1 MATDKVVPI
10 MKDPIQEA
18 IKQLNVDAGALYE
31 PAVLDALR
39 RMREQDKAGFARV
52 RAAVKETKILRMVDF
67 DMFTSPAPDENE
79 DAGGIFEEVVPWPDP
94 VDGAELL
101 DDIVAAY
108 QRHVITEKETIQA
121 AALWVMF
128 TWMID
133 VVQIAPIANITAPEK
148 RCGKSEL
155 LSALGR
161 LVYQPLPVSNISSA
175 PLFRSIELW
184 RPTLLI
190 DEVDAFLR
198 ENEEAR
204 GILNAGFSR
213 DAAFVIRCVGDDH
226 IPTRFNVWGAKAL
239 CGIGKIADTLADR
252 SIPLRMRRAKPG
264 ERAERLRHSDPKLW
278 ADLRSRVARFS
289 QDNREAIGK
298 LTPDPIQGL
307 NDRANDCWEPLLA
320 VAEQAGGSWPKT
332 ARYAA
337 IALHGLEG
345 EAPSVGVEL
354 LADIKTV
361 FDDKRVSKIFSAAL
375 LDALVADDESP
386 WATWNRGKPMTARQL
401 AGRLAD
407 FGIKSKQVRIG
418 LDAGRKGFERGDFVE
433 SWDRYLSAGD
443 PAIPST
449 SLQPSNGGT
458 CSGFASSTQAS
469 SVDPEKQP
477 QPNNHAGCSDVD
489 HTAPPT
495 QQDTAS
501 ESTTWDELDEEP
513 F

>member
-1 MATDKVVPI
+1 MATDKVVPL

-18 IKQLNVDAGALYE
+18 IKQLNVDAGALFE
-31 PAVLDALR
+31 PAILDALR
-39 RMREQDKAGFARV
+39 RMRQHDKAGFARV
-52 RAAVKETKILRMVDF
+52 RAAVKETKVLRMVDF
-67 DMFTSPAPDENE
+67 DMFTAPAPEE
-79 DAGGIFEEVVPWPDP
+79 GEESGSIFEEVSPWPEP

-108 QRHVITEKETIQA
+108 QRHVITEKETLQA

-155 LSALGR
+155 LAALGR

-175 PLFRSIELW
+175 PLFRCIELW

-278 ADLRSRVARFS
+278 ADLRSRIARFA
-289 QDNREAIGK
+289 QDNREAIGSLK
-298 LTPDPIQGL
+298 PTPIQGL

-320 VAEQAGGSWPKT
+320 VAEQAGGHWPKT

-354 LADIKTV
+354 LADIKAV
-361 FDDKRVSKIFSAAL
+361 FDDKKVTKIFSATL
-375 LDALVADDESP
+375 LDALVADDEAP
-386 WATWNRGKPMTARQL
+386 WATWNRGKPMTGRQL
-401 AGRLAD
+401 AGRLAE
-407 FGIKSKQVRIG
+407 FGIKSGTVRQG
-418 LDAGRKGFERGDFVE
+418 FDTKKGFSIEQFRDAF
-433 SWDRYLSAGD
+433 DRYLSGGT
-443 PAIPST
+443 PVTSVTPS
-449 SLQPSNGGT
+449 QPSN
-458 CSGFASSTQAS
+458 
-469 SVDPEKQP
+469 
-477 QPNNHAGCSDVD
+477 HAGYSVSQSVTPPLDVTD
-489 HTAPPT
+489 ADTSQATDDAGCDGVTDRTPPS
-495 QQDTAS
+495 QQGTEGVAAK
-501 ESTTWDELDEEP
+501 WDDSDEEP